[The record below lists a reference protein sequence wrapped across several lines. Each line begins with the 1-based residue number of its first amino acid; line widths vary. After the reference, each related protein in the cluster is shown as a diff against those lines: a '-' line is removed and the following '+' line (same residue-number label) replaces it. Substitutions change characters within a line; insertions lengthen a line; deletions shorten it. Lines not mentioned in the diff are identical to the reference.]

1 MLGKKQGSQ
10 HCRPRKIRYRDFD
23 LTAVWPKKTAGAEC
37 LCSQRRRPR
46 CQMREPQFSEGVWSS
61 AGPGLRM
68 GKPSAG
74 RPRRA
79 HGAPP
84 LSPWSIVM
92 LRWVV
97 LWCPRSI
104 ISRFRSTDKKKREV
118 AAGCMK
124 TLRWC
129 AGLRL
134 QRKRPHKFLGAIE
147 AVTVLSLICRC
158 TAHSRNGICLCH
170 ASGHATER
178 TAPIDFRRL
187 GSSVRNRATKAAAVA
202 WIATH
207 GSCEIA

>member
-1 MLGKKQGSQ
+1 MPDEGAAIQRGGVVLCRTRITNGETQ
-10 HCRPRKIRYRDFD
+10 CRP
-23 LTAVWPKKTAGAEC
+23 TKKSPRRPSLIPVVDRHATLGGAMVSSIDY
-37 LCSQRRRPR
+37 LQISLNRQRRR
-46 CQMREPQFSEGVWSS
+46 G
-61 AGPGLRM
+61 
-68 GKPSAG
+68 
-74 RPRRA
+74 
-79 HGAPP
+79 
-84 LSPWSIVM
+84 
-92 LRWVV
+92 
-97 LWCPRSI
+97 
-104 ISRFRSTDKKKREV
+104 V

-158 TAHSRNGICLCH
+158 TARSRNGICLYH